1 MVHMGDERRV
11 AICSLSI
18 TEFPAQD
25 IKIEI
30 RTLFAILK
38 ITIAHNFIT
47 RCNVYILYTLM
58 KA

>member
-25 IKIEI
+25 IEIEI

>member
-1 MVHMGDERRV
+1 MGDERRV

-38 ITIAHNFIT
+38 ITIAHNFKT

>member
-1 MVHMGDERRV
+1 MVHMGDERRL
-11 AICSLSI
+11 AICILSI
-18 TEFPAQD
+18 TELPAQN

-38 ITIAHNFIT
+38 IAIAHNFIT

>member
-1 MVHMGDERRV
+1 MDHMGDERRV
-11 AICSLSI
+11 SICSLSI

-30 RTLFAILK
+30 RALFAILK
-38 ITIAHNFIT
+38 ITIAYNFIT